1 MVESLL
7 AKQKN
12 AGKIILPRFED
23 FPRSYREEPNIIPH
37 RVFRRIVRGQMACEK
52 FPDNAR

>member
-12 AGKIILPRFED
+12 VGKIILPRFED